1 MNTKNE
7 LIVINCSIIRLIVDF
22 RTLRIMYF
30 PLLPRPRA
38 SPLAVLTIKTR
49 ATPPRG
55 IQTRATIVRLVMNAV
70 LLIIRGLSNM
80 APIAII
86 HVIDFMITLVMVLR
100 VNTTSVTTTEK
111 ASKVI
116 TVEIILEII
125 TIKTTITTPKVET
138 AFHPTKTM
146 ISKWLNPGPNQFISK
161 REVDLMK
168 LRTKRIEVLN
178 EGSAVA
184 GLVKKKFQESLTT
197 KRCQDTR
204 VVVLLDKDFSL
215 VIKAGTEGS
224 ITGTIIN
231 REIIGEVAI
240 RKEVIKVVDISLTT
254 EEITMTDSKE
264 MIRSTSLLQPTLSW
278 LLRRHQTTTSLRVL
292 PSELTTYP

>member
-49 ATPPRG
+49 VTPPRG

-70 LLIIRGLSNM
+70 LLIIRDLSNM
-80 APIAII
+80 ALIAII
-86 HVIDFMITLVMVLR
+86 HVIDLMITLVMVLR
-100 VNTTSVTTTEK
+100 VNTTSVTTTKK
-111 ASKVI
+111 ASRVT
-116 TVEIILEII
+116 TVEINLEII
-125 TIKTTITTPKVET
+125 TIKTITTPKVET
-138 AFHPTKTM
+138 AFHPTKIM
-146 ISKWLNPGPNQFISK
+146 ISKWLNPGPNQFIST
-161 REVDLMK
+161 READLMK
-168 LRTKRIEVLN
+168 LMTKRIEVLN

-231 REIIGEVAI
+231 REITGEVAI